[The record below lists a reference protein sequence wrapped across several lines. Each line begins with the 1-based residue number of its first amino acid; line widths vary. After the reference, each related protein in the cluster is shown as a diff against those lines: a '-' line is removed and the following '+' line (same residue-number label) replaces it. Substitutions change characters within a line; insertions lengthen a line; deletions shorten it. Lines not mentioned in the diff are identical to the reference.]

1 MRSRPR
7 TRTTYGTPSESS
19 IRWSSS
25 RTNTGGLTGW
35 TARRA
40 GRDNQPRVPTLKLS
54 RHPVERHPSDRPIE
68 AGAERT
74 IEVLVREERVDV
86 EKQAVVY
93 EEVGVGKRQ
102 VTETEQVSGT
112 ARREEARVEREG
124 DVDVRGWNEAMP
136 RYRQRWESRYGST
149 GGRWEDDEPSYRF
162 GYAMRSRPEYRG
174 RTWSEME
181 PQLRSGWER
190 LARSRGQPRGRGP
203 LPCSGSA
210 QRRPIRISSR
220 PGRPTRT
227 IRPAAEQ
234 HPILPILD

>member
-54 RHPVERHPSDRPIE
+54 RHTVERHPSDRPIE

-124 DVDVRGWNEAMP
+124 DVDVRGGTRRCRVTGSAGRAGTDLRAAAGKTTSRVTASAMTCAHGP
-136 RYRQRWESRYGST
+136 STAAGRGAPTSLWLGTSCQVSRT
-149 GGRWEDDEPSYRF
+149 
-162 GYAMRSRPEYRG
+162 ASR
-174 RTWSEME
+174 
-181 PQLRSGWER
+181 
-190 LARSRGQPRGRGP
+190 ARS
-203 LPCSGSA
+203 LA
-210 QRRPIRISSR
+210 VF
-220 PGRPTRT
+220 
-227 IRPAAEQ
+227 
-234 HPILPILD
+234 